1 MNKLTSTEQHIVD
14 DSLTSPE
21 EIEKIS
27 SRQLVELTYISPAT
41 EESVKSLDLVDTVS
55 LKLNIY
61 KNSIKRP

>member
-41 EESVKSLDLVDTVS
+41 EESVKSLVLVDTVS